1 MKDKTKDFNK
11 KVMYLL
17 VNEVNYQRLD
27 QEEDLVV

>member
-17 VNEVNYQRLD
+17 VNEGNYQRLD